1 MKRNIS
7 LFVLFVEIAAIV
19 VLHAIKMNQ
28 SPVQNQPAG
37 NLSSVAIPAAGVK
50 TYPLL
55 SIK

>member
-28 SPVQNQPAG
+28 SPVQNQGG
-37 NLSSVAIPAAGVK
+37 NLSSVNVPAAEVK
-50 TYPLL
+50 SYPLL

>member
-7 LFVLFVEIAAIV
+7 LFVLFMEIAAIV

-28 SPVQNQPAG
+28 NAAQTPGG
-37 NLSSVAIPAAGVK
+37 NLSKIQVPVTEAK

>member
-28 SPVQNQPAG
+28 SPVPSQQGG
-37 NLSSVAIPAAGVK
+37 NLSSVNVPNTAVK
-50 TYPLL
+50 SYPLL